1 MNLCLYQGTFNPIHY
16 AHLRVAEYV
25 IKENIA
31 EKILFIP
38 AFIPPHK
45 TSEPDMSEH
54 RFKMLQLAIKPYPE
68 FEISDI
74 EYKRGGISYTYI
86 TICELYEIYKIE
98 DKIKF
103 IIGTDAFKNI
113 ESGYET
119 EKLKE
124 LVEFIVF
131 VRESNFNPND
141 IEYLKEKGYK
151 FILANLEFSDISS
164 TELRK
169 KIKSGK
175 SVKDLIPEEVGE
187 YIRDYGLYK

>member
-74 EYKRGGISYTYI
+74 LKPFDKVCSLDEVRYKCKNELKKPVLDDITKIIKKDNNIFGTPINDIVTIDGLRIIFADGFALIRQSNTEPVFTLRFEALTKDKALNCKNVMISLLDECI
-86 TICELYEIYKIE
+86 
-98 DKIKF
+98 
-103 IIGTDAFKNI
+103 A
-113 ESGYET
+113 
-119 EKLKE
+119 
-124 LVEFIVF
+124 
-131 VRESNFNPND
+131 NFN
-141 IEYLKEKGYK
+141 
-151 FILANLEFSDISS
+151 
-164 TELRK
+164 
-169 KIKSGK
+169 
-175 SVKDLIPEEVGE
+175 
-187 YIRDYGLYK
+187 